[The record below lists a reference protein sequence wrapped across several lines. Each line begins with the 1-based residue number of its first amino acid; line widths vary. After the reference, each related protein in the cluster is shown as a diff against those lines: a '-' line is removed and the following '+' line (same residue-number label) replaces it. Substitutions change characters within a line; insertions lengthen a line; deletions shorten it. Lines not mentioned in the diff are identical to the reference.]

1 MAGSIRRRGKRTWE
15 VAIRLGKD
23 PVTGGYR
30 RRFMAVAGTK
40 RDAERVLTEALHQR
54 DTGINVDTGK
64 LTVAD
69 YLRRW
74 LRDYAAHN
82 VAPSTLARY
91 TGIVEHHLIAQL
103 GGLRLRD
110 LRPAHIQAAYGRAL
124 TAEGRVDGRAGP
136 LSARTVI
143 QHHRILREA
152 LSHAVEWQLLARD
165 PTTGVRAPQAEH
177 HEMRVLSPE
186 EARHL
191 LEVAN
196 GRAFGALIYVAIAT
210 GARLGE
216 LLALRWQDLDLD
228 GGMMRIMRTAQS
240 IPGQGTV
247 FSAPKT
253 RRSARPVALST
264 DTVNVIR
271 EHRRVQLQQRLA
283 VGPAYADDELVFASA
298 SGNPLSRGNVRT
310 SFLRLTR
317 KAGISGVRFHDLR
330 HTAATLMLAAGVH
343 PKIVSERLGHATIS
357 ITLDT
362 YSHVLPGMQ
371 REAANLLD
379 VVLRTR

>member
-54 DTGINVDTGK
+54 DTGINVDPGK

-165 PTTGVRAPQAEH
+165 PTTGVRPPQAEH

-191 LEVAN
+191 
-196 GRAFGALIYVAIAT
+196 AT

-271 EHRRVQLQQRLA
+271 EYRRVQLQQRLA